1 MWEKVWIF
9 MHPVIHVLG
18 FLTLIVLTVLAIGM
32 VIYYIIKT
40 FWKVFVAIGIIFFL
54 VIIIFFFLGT
64 QISI

>member
-1 MWEKVWIF
+1 MWEMVWIF

-32 VIYYIIKT
+32 VIKT

-54 VIIIFFFLGT
+54 VIIIFFFLGA